1 MENQELGNLSRTSS
15 TVPSKQIGSGKQEM
29 HSQFAGEISRKA
41 ALSKVEEWNE
51 MGQDYLVLDFTT
63 VVNRLVLLQK
73 LVSLLLGW
81 VVLQLVG

>member
-1 MENQELGNLSRTSS
+1 
-15 TVPSKQIGSGKQEM
+15 
-29 HSQFAGEISRKA
+29 
-41 ALSKVEEWNE
+41 

-81 VVLQLVG
+81 VVL